1 MNLVVKNE
9 NTKFAESL
17 TSGMG
22 YPLWKKSF
30 IYNNRKTNEN
40 LILIPLIKENDG
52 RVSGILSETASAFQR
67 YNL

>member
-1 MNLVVKNE
+1 
-9 NTKFAESL
+9 
-17 TSGMG
+17 MG

-52 RVSGILSETASAFQR
+52 RVSGILSDTASHFSTIK